1 MKHIK
6 LLFTGIGVFCA
17 LRLFSQPS
25 PPPGGGNGPE
35 GEYEQGH
42 VKKRSE
48 AAHKK
53 EDKVNKHNDKAR
65 EKSNQAAEKERKDK
79 LSKQKKKDNDHQFKF

>member
-1 MKHIK
+1 MKEVK
-6 LLFTGIGVFCA
+6 LLLTSVGVFA
-17 LRLFSQPS
+17 TLTLFSQ
-25 PPPGGGNGPE
+25 PPGGGNGPE
-35 GEYEQGH
+35 GEYEQGN

-48 AAHKK
+48 TAHKK

-79 LSKQKKKDNDHQFKF
+79 LSKQKKKDNAHEFKF